1 MFSSRVALL
10 LNLDLNSFLYYADLS
25 RLLLFLHEELEKLFI
40 CDMSFFGQFL
50 YQIFHTFL

>member
-25 RLLLFLHEELEKLFI
+25 RLLLFLHEKLEKLFI

-50 YQIFHTFL
+50 YQISHTFL